1 MTNSVSYLKLSRK
14 CPFCGAGFASEKVGI
29 TLLAYHITK
38 QHMGDNEWPILT
50 RVTTWNTVPSVMRNL
65 TARNHTGVFV
75 NDWSRVLRNGR
86 GRDYDSWSTTGDNL
100 MVTVHKTKAK
110 DRFLYI
116 NLLDF
121 KNEDE
126 QNVYFLK
133 IQDMIKDMQTK
144 VRVY

>member
-1 MTNSVSYLKLSRK
+1 
-14 CPFCGAGFASEKVGI
+14 
-29 TLLAYHITK
+29 
-38 QHMGDNEWPILT
+38 
-50 RVTTWNTVPSVMRNL
+50 
-65 TARNHTGVFV
+65 
-75 NDWSRVLRNGR
+75 
-86 GRDYDSWSTTGDNL
+86 
-100 MVTVHKTKAK
+100 MVTIHKTKAK

-144 VRVY
+144 VKVY